1 MAIDILSLKPTT
13 ISRDLKGKFVCIY
26 SLPKVGKTSMACQF
40 PKNLLLGFEH
50 GWNAIAGAKA
60 VDITKWADFKQ
71 ILRQLEQ
78 PAARE
83 MYDTIT
89 IDTVG
94 LAWQMCEDFV
104 CAQNGVQKISDI
116 PWGGGYTACKKEFVK
131 GWSIMTSKMS
141 KKEFENSL
149 RKITQLG
156 YGLVVIA
163 HVERRIEKRADD
175 SEVEILGPAIPKR
188 AYEIVNQLVDII
200 GYIDIT
206 WDEEGNSERWLY
218 TRKTPTVMAGSRFKY
233 LEPKIKFGY
242 NELVNAISDAIDKA
256 EKLDGA
262 TVVDKTERIIEEALD
277 YNAIRAEASA
287 LWKQLVGE
295 GENAN
300 AEMAKTILKKVEM
313 IFGRTMKLSEITEDQ
328 VDLFN
333 LVVIEMRDLAKA
345 S

>member
-1 MAIDILSLKPTT
+1 MAIDILNIQPSV

-50 GWNAIAGAKA
+50 GWNAIGGVKA
-60 VDITKWADFKQ
+60 IDVTKWADFKL
-71 ILRQLEQ
+71 ILRQLEK
-78 PAARE
+78 PEAKA

-89 IDTVG
+89 IDTIG
-94 LAWQMCEDFV
+94 IAWDACEQYI

-116 PWGGGYTACKKEFVK
+116 AWGGGYSACKKEFE
-131 GWSIMTSKMS
+131 SC
-141 KKEFENSL
+141 L

-156 YGLVVIA
+156 YGLVIIA

-200 GYIDIT
+200 GYIDVS
-206 WDEEGNSERWLY
+206 WDEEGNTERWLY

-233 LEPKIKFGY
+233 LAPKIKFGY
-242 NELVNAISDAIDKA
+242 QELVDAIA
-256 EKLDGA
+256 EAIEKSEKIDGA
-262 TVVDKTERIIEEALD
+262 KVVDKQENIIEETLSFNEVRNEAMELWNKLIELD
-277 YNAIRAEASA
+277 P
-287 LWKQLVGE
+287 
-295 GENAN
+295 ENS
-300 AEMAKTILKKVEM
+300 KIILKKVEM
-313 IFGRTMKLSEITEDQ
+313 VFGRVMKLSEITEDQ

-333 LVVIEMRDLAKA
+333 LVVLDMRDLLKEQTN
-345 S
+345 

>member
-1 MAIDILSLKPTT
+1 MAIDILNIQPTT

-40 PKNLLLGFEH
+40 PKNLLLAFEK
-50 GWNAIAGAKA
+50 GYNAIAGIKP
-60 VDITKWADFKQ
+60 VDITKWSDLKLV
-71 ILRQLEQ
+71 LRQLEK
-78 PAARE
+78 PEARQ

-89 IDTVG
+89 IDTIG
-94 LAWQMCEDFV
+94 IAWEMCEQFV
-104 CAQNGVQKISDI
+104 CAQNGVQKIGDI
-116 PWGGGYTACKKEFVK
+116 SWGGGYSACKR
-131 GWSIMTSKMS
+131 
-141 KKEFENSL
+141 EFESCL

-156 YGLVVIA
+156 YGLVIIA

-218 TRKTPTVMAGSRFKY
+218 TRKTPTIMAGSRFKY
-233 LEPKIKFGY
+233 LAPKIKFGY
-242 NELVNAISDAIDKA
+242 NELVEAIGEAIDKA

-262 TVVDKTERIIEEALD
+262 VVVDTTQQVIEEKLD
-277 YNAIRAEASA
+277 YNAIRAEAA
-287 LWKQLVGE
+287 DLWKRLVE
-295 GENAN
+295 KDTENAGR
-300 AEMAKTILKKVEM
+300 ILKKVEM
-313 IFGRTMKLSEITEDQ
+313 IFGRPMKLSEITEDQ

-333 LVVIEMRDLAKA
+333 LVLLDMKEML
-345 S
+345 

>member
-1 MAIDILSLKPTT
+1 MALDILNIQPSV

-50 GWNAIAGAKA
+50 GWNAIGGVKA
-60 VDITKWADFKQ
+60 IDVTKWADFKL
-71 ILRQLEQ
+71 ILRQLEK
-78 PAARE
+78 PEAKT

-89 IDTVG
+89 IDTIG
-94 LAWQMCEDFV
+94 IAWDACEQYI
-104 CAQNGVQKISDI
+104 CAQNGVQKIADI
-116 PWGGGYTACKKEFVK
+116 PWGGGYSACKKEFE
-131 GWSIMTSKMS
+131 SC
-141 KKEFENSL
+141 L

-156 YGLVVIA
+156 YGLVIIA

-200 GYIDIT
+200 GYIDVT

-233 LEPKIKFGY
+233 LAPKIKFGY
-242 NELVNAISDAIDKA
+242 QELVDAISEAIEKS

-262 TVVDKTERIIEEALD
+262 VVVDKQQTIIEDKLSYSEIRSEA
-277 YNAIRAEASA
+277 NE
-287 LWKQLVGE
+287 LWKKLIDLDV
-295 GENAN
+295 ENS
-300 AEMAKTILKKVEM
+300 KVILKKVEM
-313 IFGRTMKLSEITEDQ
+313 VFGKPMKLSEITEDQ

-333 LVVIEMRDLAKA
+333 LVLLDMRDMLQEQTK
-345 S
+345 